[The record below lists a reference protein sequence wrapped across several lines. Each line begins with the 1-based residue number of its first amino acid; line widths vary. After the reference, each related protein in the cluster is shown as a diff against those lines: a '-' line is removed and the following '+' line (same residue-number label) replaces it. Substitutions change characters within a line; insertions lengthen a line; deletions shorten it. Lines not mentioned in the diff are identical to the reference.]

1 MFVNW
6 EVVNDLRVW
15 QLVENCFGG
24 GNAFPATPLRRPFK
38 VNITVDFVKILILF
52 IVSDVIIRL
61 NTVIKNLL
69 MKISCFFLSGCIE
82 LIHVFFL
89 MP

>member
-6 EVVNDLRVW
+6 EVVNNLRVW

-38 VNITVDFVKILILF
+38 VNITIVDFVKILILF

-61 NTVIKNLL
+61 NTVIENRL
-69 MKISCFFLSGCIE
+69 M
-82 LIHVFFL
+82 
-89 MP
+89 